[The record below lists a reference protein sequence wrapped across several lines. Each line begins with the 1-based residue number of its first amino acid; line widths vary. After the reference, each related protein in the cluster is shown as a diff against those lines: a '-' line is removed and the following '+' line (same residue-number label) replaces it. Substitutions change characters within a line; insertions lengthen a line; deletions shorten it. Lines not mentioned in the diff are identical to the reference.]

1 MKTTSAMETV
11 TAVTVVQAVMAISL
25 MAGFAFGML
34 TGDAA
39 LSALSMAWL
48 AVCGWLVAYGP
59 VMAVGLVLTSLF
71 LRGAR

>member
-1 MKTTSAMETV
+1 MKTRSTMETV

-25 MAGFAFGML
+25 MAGFTFGLL

-48 AVCGWLVAYGP
+48 AVCGWVVTYLP
-59 VMAVGLVLTSLF
+59 MMLVGLIVTALF